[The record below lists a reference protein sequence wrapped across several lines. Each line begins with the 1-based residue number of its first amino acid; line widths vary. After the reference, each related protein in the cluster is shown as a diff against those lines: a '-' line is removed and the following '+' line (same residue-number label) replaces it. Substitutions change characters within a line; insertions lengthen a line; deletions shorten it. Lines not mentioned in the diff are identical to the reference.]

1 MLLLKFSS
9 PRIYDGFCFRQRSAQ
24 TSFKSK
30 RFSLVRKGTAIYQR
44 FSSVKGIFEGLYIAA
59 PDTYLGIMKS
69 PGTGSMIIS
78 MYYPIFEDQTCI
90 GYVGACV
97 YASRLMDALLN
108 LNIKGFL
115 WSGIMRQKFMVQ

>member
-1 MLLLKFSS
+1 MTAFALGSEVHELLLNPKD
-9 PRIYDGFCFRQRSAQ
+9 PALLEKAQ
-24 TSFKSK
+24 QYTKDF
-30 RFSLVRKGTAIYQR
+30 A
-44 FSSVKGIFEGLYIAA
+44 SVKGIFEGLYIAA

-90 GYVGACV
+90 GYVGAGV